1 MIAALSPG
9 LSWLLF
15 GGWLLAVVLIIAF
28 FMGASER
35 RASRAPEGVDFLST
49 TTAPI
54 DRFRPEFDA
63 PYVRVMGGIYDH
75 EARGDFDG

>member
-28 FMGASER
+28 FMGASRGNDRVLSSPEELESLG
-35 RASRAPEGVDFLST
+35 RA
-49 TTAPI
+49 I
-54 DRFRPEFDA
+54 DAMRYDPALFI
-63 PYVRVMGGIYDH
+63 RVLPHVYDWQ
-75 EARGDFDG
+75 ARGDFDR